1 MLNRKQLL
9 ALLVMLV
16 PATVVGASAQSTPAD
31 ANATKTEI
39 YFGSDLGDNTA
50 VSQEAW
56 EGFVADVVV
65 PRFPAG
71 ITVVEALGRGRSTV
85 GPLTRTR
92 VLIVVHPGDP
102 DTQARLTEIR
112 AEYKTRFAVKM
123 SCVTGPKAPGIMIA
137 SRSPLS

>member
-9 ALLVMLV
+9 AFLVMLV

-39 YFGSDLGDNTA
+39 YFGSDMGDAEA

-56 EGFVADVVV
+56 EAFVADVVV

-85 GPLTRTR
+85 GPLSRTR
-92 VLIVVHPGDP
+92 VLVDRI
-102 DTQARLTEIR
+102 
-112 AEYKTRFAVKM
+112 
-123 SCVTGPKAPGIMIA
+123 
-137 SRSPLS
+137 

>member
-9 ALLVMLV
+9 AFLVMLV
-16 PATVVGASAQSTPAD
+16 PATVVGASGQSNSPAD
-31 ANATKTEI
+31 PNATKTEI
-39 YFGSDLGDNTA
+39 YFGSDMGGAEA

-56 EGFVADVVV
+56 EAFVADVVV

-92 VLIVVHPGDP
+92 VLVVVHPGDP

-112 AEYKTRFAVKM
+112 AEYRKRFATAGQFHIDQQVR
-123 SCVTGPKAPGIMIA
+123 T
-137 SRSPLS
+137 RE

>member
-16 PATVVGASAQSTPAD
+16 PATVVGASAQSNSPPAD

-39 YFGSDLGDNTA
+39 YFGSDMGDA
-50 VSQEAW
+50 ESVSQEAW
-56 EGFVADVVV
+56 EAFVADVVV

-92 VLIVVHPGDP
+92 VLVVVHPGDP
-102 DTQARLTEIR
+102 DTQARLGEIR
-112 AEYKTRFAVKM
+112 AEYRKRFATAGQFHIDQPVRM
-123 SCVTGPKAPGIMIA
+123 
-137 SRSPLS
+137 RD